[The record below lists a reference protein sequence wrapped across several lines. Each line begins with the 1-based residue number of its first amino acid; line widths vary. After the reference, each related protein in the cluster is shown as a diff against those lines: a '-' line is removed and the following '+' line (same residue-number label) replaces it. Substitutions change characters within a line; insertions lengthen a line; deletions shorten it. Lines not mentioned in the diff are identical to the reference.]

1 MGAKSPCAAR
11 SARGAA
17 SRWNCPW
24 IKSQN
29 PSSNEQRKLIPK
41 PQFPMPKQCPMTKLQ
56 PRRIRHVW
64 LLTSGHK
71 PLPRACPKSND
82 WGLFVA
88 HFVETLCRK
97 SPQTAVSDKV
107 GDEVVTTMW
116 IKTVALGQAL
126 ARAMGKVWRR
136 CPTCGFWRRPA
147 ARSARTTGR
156 DARSTRR
163 RGRLRYFVNRLG
175 RDAATQELKIALA
188 SLAHFA

>member
-1 MGAKSPCAAR
+1 MPAVAAKAWDRIPPALCLGLKWNALSALWPRPSDYPAR
-11 SARGAA
+11 
-17 SRWNCPW
+17 W
-24 IKSQN
+24 
-29 PSSNEQRKLIPK
+29 
-41 PQFPMPKQCPMTKLQ
+41 
-56 PRRIRHVW
+56 
-64 LLTSGHK
+64 
-71 PLPRACPKSND
+71 ACPKSND

-88 HFVETLCRK
+88 HFVKTLCRK

-136 CPTCGFWRRPA
+136 CPTCAFWRRPA

-156 DARSTRR
+156 DARSTRT

-188 SLAHFA
+188 SLGHFA